1 MYIKQKSPNLYL
13 DRHTGVAGSELR
25 CRDLSV
31 VLGALWTRQLIAFDF
46 AKLWLNRILKSNIF
60 HTCLQLMTSF

>member
-1 MYIKQKSPNLYL
+1 MKQKSPNLYL

-31 VLGALWTRQLIAFDF
+31 VLGALWTSQVISCDF
-46 AKLWLNRILKSNIF
+46 AKLWPNRILKSNIF
-60 HTCLQLMTSF
+60 HRYLLLMTSF